1 MDAPREELASAR
13 ALLAMCEERGM
24 SLATA
29 ESLTGGMLVARLVD
43 VPGASRVVQG
53 GVCTY
58 SFEAKASILGL
69 DLADLQARGAVRAE
83 VASSMARAARRVYGA
98 DVAFATTGVAGPGD
112 DDYGNPEG
120 LAYIAVSTPSRDLV
134 REVRLTGSRPAIRA
148 GVVDEAIALGIEALT
163 SANV

>member
-1 MDAPREELASAR
+1 MDAPREQLASAR
-13 ALLAMCEERGM
+13 ALLATCEERGM

-43 VPGASRVVQG
+43 VPGA

-58 SFEAKASILGL
+58 SFEAKASILGR

-98 DVAFATTGVAGPGD
+98 DVALATTGVAGPGN

-148 GVVDEAIALGIEALT
+148 GVVDDAIALGIEALT
-163 SANV
+163 SVNA